1 MEPKR
6 KNYQRIETGK
16 WGEGIALEF
25 LIGNGYLLVEKNF
38 RSPDGE
44 IDLIVMKGSELVFV
58 EVKTRRTR
66 DFGSPEEA
74 VDDEKLE
81 HLEGAA
87 GWYIQQHPPFE
98 DNWHLD
104 VISVIGTPG
113 SNAPEI
119 EWFENVIAS

>member
-87 GWYIQQHPPFE
+87 GWYIQQHPEFE

-104 VISVIGTPG
+104 VISVIGAPG
-113 SNAPEI
+113 SNAPEL